1 MYLCFG
7 ICIYQG
13 SLTTSPIGELD
24 RSSLLVT
31 EELLLFP
38 VMVERFFQ
46 IIITM
51 IFVSQ
56 TDAGLSYSDLGCRS
70 QPVDLALVM
79 EQSAGCGPEGAGQ

>member
-1 MYLCFG
+1 M
-7 ICIYQG
+7 
-13 SLTTSPIGELD
+13 TRSPIGELD

-31 EELLLFP
+31 EKLFLFP

>member
-1 MYLCFG
+1 M
-7 ICIYQG
+7 
-13 SLTTSPIGELD
+13 SPIGELD

-38 VMVERFFQ
+38 VMEERFLPSSLS
-46 IIITM
+46 IIINIM

>member
-1 MYLCFG
+1 M
-7 ICIYQG
+7 
-13 SLTTSPIGELD
+13 TTSPIGELD
-24 RSSLLVT
+24 RSSQLVT

-38 VMVERFFQ
+38 VMVERFFPSSLSI